1 MRRPKLSS
9 RFQEGR
15 AEVAI
20 IKAALVDL
28 TLYRRDL
35 RRVKEAY
42 EVEPGG
48 LAWCVAMI
56 LACPVVVGFLLGILL
71 SPRQPWWDVLPVGM
85 A

>member
-9 RFQEGR
+9 RFLEGR
-15 AEVAI
+15 VEVAI

-35 RRVKEAY
+35 RGVKEAY
-42 EVEPGG
+42 EIEPGG
-48 LAWCVAMI
+48 LAWCAALI
-56 LACPVVVGFLLGILL
+56 LACPVVAGLLLGTLL
-71 SPRQPWWDVLPVGM
+71 SRQPWWDVLPVGM

>member
-1 MRRPKLSS
+1 M
-9 RFQEGR
+9 
-15 AEVAI
+15 AI

-35 RRVKEAY
+35 RGVNEAY

-56 LACPVVVGFLLGILL
+56 LACPVAVGFLLGILL

>member
-1 MRRPKLSS
+1 M
-9 RFQEGR
+9 
-15 AEVAI
+15 AI

-42 EVEPGG
+42 EIEPGG
-48 LAWCVAMI
+48 LAWCASLI
-56 LACPVVVGFLLGILL
+56 LAGPVVAGFLLGTLL
-71 SPRQPWWDVLPVGM
+71 SRQPWWDVLPVGM

>member
-9 RFQEGR
+9 RFREGR
-15 AEVAI
+15 VEVAI

-35 RRVKEAY
+35 RGVKEAY
-42 EVEPGG
+42 EIEPGG
-48 LAWCVAMI
+48 LAWCAALI
-56 LACPVVVGFLLGILL
+56 LACPVVAGFLLGILL
-71 SPRQPWWDVLPVGM
+71 SRQPWWDVLPVGM